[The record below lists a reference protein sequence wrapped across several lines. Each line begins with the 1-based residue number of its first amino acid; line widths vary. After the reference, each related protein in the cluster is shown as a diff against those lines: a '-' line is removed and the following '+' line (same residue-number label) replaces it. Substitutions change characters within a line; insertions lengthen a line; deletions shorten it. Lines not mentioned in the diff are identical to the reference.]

1 MLTNSCVHLNSVE
14 TDFETKLKDLKERHQ
29 KETDGLETSDVI
41 EEVAPPDDVVV
52 QSTEESEKQRK
63 QDKARRKREAKKE
76 KERQRQLEIENAAA
90 EAGPSARQIELEAL
104 ESQLKPLKLACS
116 RSKKFHQMGTVF
128 IVLSLR
134 NAKTWCFQK
143 FVSGRR
149 IEISWGQTPDLFSW
163 LVNQGKFAR
172 PFWRKM
178 NRTTRRSVSFLT
190 K

>member
-104 ESQLKPLKLACS
+104 ESQLKPLKLAIKEIPSDGNCLY
-116 RSKKFHQMGTVF
+116 RAVAAQCENMVFSK
-128 IVLSLR
+128 IR
-134 NAKTWCFQK
+134 EWKTY
-143 FVSGRR
+143 
-149 IEISWGQTPDLFSW
+149 
-163 LVNQGKFAR
+163 
-172 PFWRKM
+172 
-178 NRTTRRSVSFLT
+178 
-190 K
+190 